1 VVALSRPLGV
11 TMPDADVVEA
21 AAAAE
26 REAAEAEA
34 LCQAVEERVL
44 DGGPEATKGEIGH
57 LGLARFARLR
67 AEAANRRAERA
78 REAER
83 QRQLAALRKEVDA
96 YAEDSGTGL
105 AGLLEEVER
114 AAAAFVE
121 AVADREAKLAGWHAR
136 MRALGVPTHD
146 APVSPPEAHGRLG
159 YDGAIRVISGMR
171 RLVDVDAGRWL
182 GVALSQAARA
192 AAGGEALELTAGD
205 GRRVHVATLGIGW
218 RQPERA
224 DAYAPVRELDTPHP
238 EPSPQHFYRGRGG
251 AVIARDEP
259 YPAEEVAR
267 LELEPITRMEA
278 WGA

>member
-1 VVALSRPLGV
+1 
-11 TMPDADVVEA
+11 VVEA

-34 LCQAVEERVL
+34 LCRAVEERVL
-44 DGGPEATKGEIGH
+44 DGGSEATKDEIGH
-57 LGLARFARLR
+57 LGLARFAKLR

-83 QRQLAALRKEVDA
+83 QRQLAELRDEIDA
-96 YAEDSGTGL
+96 YAEDSGAGL

-114 AAAAFVE
+114 AAAAFVQ
-121 AVADREAKLAGWHAR
+121 AVADRDARLASWHGR
-136 MRALGVPTHD
+136 MRALGVPEHG

-159 YDGAIRVISGMR
+159 YDGAIRVIAGMR
-171 RLVDVDAGRWL
+171 RLVDVDPGRWL

-192 AAGGEALELTAGD
+192 VADGEALELTAGD
-205 GRRVHVATLGIGW
+205 GRRVHVATLGLGW

-224 DAYAPVRELDTPHP
+224 DAYAPVRELDTPGS
-238 EPSPQHFYRGRGG
+238 EPSARHFYRGPGG

-259 YPAEEVAR
+259 LPAEEVAR
-267 LELEPITRMEA
+267 LELTPITRMEA